1 VRDFKNILILF
12 RADILMP
19 TGTTNLNGS
28 GNFGLNDTMVNLDIL
43 NQTSPL
49 STICNFLKKFD
60 RNTHKIVIALMVE
73 SRQTIRNW
81 RQQSQQYFS
90 EGRIQDYHSVLEKI
104 SVVLDLR
111 RQLSSKEI
119 SEDDVILFV
128 LNMLPDFFKKE
139 FETCDDS

>member
-1 VRDFKNILILF
+1 
-12 RADILMP
+12 
-19 TGTTNLNGS
+19 
-28 GNFGLNDTMVNLDIL
+28 
-43 NQTSPL
+43 
-49 STICNFLKKFD
+49 
-60 RNTHKIVIALMVE
+60 MVE